1 MTQEQLKE
9 QFVNFAEFN
18 LNNATTLQAIVEM
31 LESISNELYEDGFT
45 KEHNTLTTCILS
57 IKEIL
62 ENGANSW

>member
-31 LESISNELYEDGFT
+31 LEKISNELYENGYI
-45 KEHNTLTTCILS
+45 KQSNTLTTCMLS
-57 IKEIL
+57 IKNLL
-62 ENGANSW
+62 ENEAI

>member
-45 KEHNTLTTCILS
+45 KEHNTLTTYILS
-57 IKEIL
+57 IKELL
-62 ENGANSW
+62 ESY